1 MFSLPLTPE
10 EPCCG
15 SPCRGATGEGA
26 VWDSQTSS
34 VYWRCYDKVL
44 FSLTIRTLCEQP
56 RNTLSFGVSP
66 ISVTLSLPNMGQG
79 TLSAFPVA
87 MHLGVALRYLAPSC
101 TAYME
106 RNVAGEPREHMPRTG
121 SVMLSSRMRNSM
133 EEKGPLAEPACFR
146 SGSLSVLLHQIR
158 EPELCRFPLKH
169 SAGSFAPLIWRSSRF
184 EGLSV
189 DLNSRQVP
197 FHSSGFSDLNHLH
210 LAYTYPGFSDSKIHI
225 LDFYRQTVFKISS
238 AIRQIQ

>member
-66 ISVTLSLPNMGQG
+66 MSVTLPLPNMGQG
-79 TLSAFPVA
+79 TLSAFPVV
-87 MHLGVALRYLAPSC
+87 MHLGVALRSLAPSC
-101 TAYME
+101 TAHTE

-133 EEKGPLAEPACFR
+133 EEKRPLAEPACFH
-146 SGSLSVLLHQIR
+146 SGSLSILLHQIR
-158 EPELCRFPLKH
+158 VW
-169 SAGSFAPLIWRSSRF
+169 A
-184 EGLSV
+184 V
-189 DLNSRQVP
+189 QVP
-197 FHSSGFSDLNHLH
+197 FSWFICTINMAELKVWRVVGRSDFPSSPISFLGVFRSEPPPSGIHLPWV
-210 LAYTYPGFSDSKIHI
+210 LWF
-225 LDFYRQTVFKISS
+225 
-238 AIRQIQ
+238 